1 MSTPRER
8 RQVARPVQ
16 RPDPGIADL
25 ARGANGLGESD
36 DMVKM
41 TNAMTGMVSAG
52 MHGALAVGLS
62 GAALTLNMMA
72 RLAGL
77 GSVPRRRQQDD
88 REEG

>member
-1 MSTPRER
+1 MNTTGEKRSAT
-8 RQVARPVQ
+8 RPVQ

-36 DMVKM
+36 DMVMM
-41 TNAMTGMVSAG
+41 THAMTGMVSAG

-77 GSVPRRRQQDD
+77 GTEPRRGPQDD
-88 REEG
+88 REDG

>member
-1 MSTPRER
+1 MSTPRDR
-8 RQVARPVQ
+8 RTASRPVQ

-36 DMVKM
+36 DMVRM

-77 GSVPRRRQQDD
+77 GTRRADDD
-88 REEG
+88 REDG